1 MFKNYY
7 GERALAELRKLGDV
21 RLNDTGKVL
30 DAKALAQAAQGCEI
44 IISDRQTAA
53 SAELFPLMDDL
64 VAFLRVAVDI
74 RNIDITAA
82 SAQGILITHATPGFI
97 ASVAEMAIG
106 FMIDCGR
113 HVTQALPYIAPAMSP
128 KRGWAASLMEQRSAS
143 LAMGRSASVLPR
155 SVSHSA

>member
-1 MFKNYY
+1 MPTIFLTHIPDMFKNYY

-30 DAKALAQAAQGCEI
+30 DTKALAQAAQGCEI

-82 SAQGILITHATPGFI
+82 SAQGISSPTRRR
-97 ASVAEMAIG
+97 ASSL
-106 FMIDCGR
+106 R
-113 HVTQALPYIAPAMSP
+113 SP
-128 KRGWAASLMEQRSAS
+128 RWQSAS
-143 LAMGRSASVLPR
+143 
-155 SVSHSA
+155 